1 MEMEKKL
8 KKLKKEYKNIPIPTE
23 LDCIVTKACKP
34 RKKKKEFKYYFNKWI
49 RYFIFNNHN

>member
-1 MEMEKKL
+1 MEKEL
-8 KKLKKEYKNIPIPTE
+8 KKLEKEYKNIPIPPE
-23 LDCIVTKACKP
+23 LDYIVTKACKS